1 MYALPRLWLECQ
13 IEVVPAVGV
22 GTALESWRRTG
33 FGTHGNS
40 TGWERPESVAVVHT
54 VLPTQA
60 ADTHQLGI
68 PEETAAAE
76 TVAPGLCRYHSS
88 TEAFGAAVA
97 GTVVLGCMS
106 SRLENSM

>member
-1 MYALPRLWLECQ
+1 MYALLHQWLECQ
-13 IEVVPAVGV
+13 IEMVPAAGV
-22 GTALESWRRTG
+22 GTAPESWHRMG

-68 PEETAAAE
+68 PKEMAAAE
-76 TVAPGLCRYHSS
+76 MVALGLCRYHSG

-97 GTVVLGCMS
+97 GTVVLGCMPSWMES
-106 SRLENSM
+106 ST

>member
-1 MYALPRLWLECQ
+1 MD
-13 IEVVPAVGV
+13 V
-22 GTALESWRRTG
+22 GTAPESWHRTG

-68 PEETAAAE
+68 PQETAE
-76 TVAPGLCRYHSS
+76 VVALGLYRYHSG
-88 TEAFGAAVA
+88 TEAFGAAAVE
-97 GTVVLGCMS
+97 TVVLGCMLSWMES
-106 SRLENSM
+106 SM